1 MKRALLLA
9 LVAVTAS
16 ACAGRNQKGSNIQR
30 TYDDS
35 AEHRAPDAGGER
47 AIGQR

>member
-1 MKRALLLA
+1 MKRALLLV

-16 ACAGRNQKGSNIQR
+16 ACAGRTSKGSSIQR

-35 AEHRAPDAGGER
+35 AQQRPSDIGAER